1 MLLFTSKKNSRTPIL
16 VYSSNVSAGFP
27 SPADDH
33 TEGKL
38 DLNEY
43 LIKKPA
49 ATFFARVEGES
60 MKNSGIFD
68 GDLLIVDR
76 SIYPQPNDIVIG
88 VVQGELT
95 LKRLKKIN
103 NSWLLSA
110 ENTSFPDIPIDENG
124 CEIWGVVVH
133 SIRKH
138 YKR

>member
-1 MLLFTSKKNSRTPIL
+1 MLLFTNKKPSKIPIV

-33 TEGKL
+33 TENKL
-38 DLNEY
+38 DLNKY
-43 LIKKPA
+43 LIQKPA

-76 SIYPQPNDIVIG
+76 SLYPQEKDIVIA
-88 VVQGELT
+88 VIQGEMT

-103 NSWLLSA
+103 ESWLLSA
-110 ENTSFPDIPIDENG
+110 ENSLFPDIPIDENG
-124 CEIWGVVVH
+124 CEIWGVVIH

-138 YKR
+138 YNR